1 MPRCN
6 FLFTKQPCARSVEQL
21 SWPPRTEREREERR
35 EKERIKRPPLGECV
49 RGKEDRWE
57 HLADYVAQARAMALC
72 TRDGK
77 LAAARPA
84 VSAQAVSAASASETS
99 SGAHVALLPGKNT
112 RQNRGGA
119 WAGGHWVMK
128 SVMVTIALKAS
139 TCSFPSDS
147 RASPSRIPSSSISV
161 YSPPALSPPRR
172 FVSKVGSSQSGR
184 AQGED
189 KRGHASQLLRLR
201 RVRR

>member
-1 MPRCN
+1 MLQVMPRCN

-77 LAAARPA
+77 PAAARP
-84 VSAQAVSAASASETS
+84 AQAVSAASASETS
-99 SGAHVALLPGKNT
+99 SGARVAILPGKS
-112 RQNRGGA
+112 
-119 WAGGHWVMK
+119 H
-128 SVMVTIALKAS
+128 S
-139 TCSFPSDS
+139 T
-147 RASPSRIPSSSISV
+147 
-161 YSPPALSPPRR
+161 
-172 FVSKVGSSQSGR
+172 K
-184 AQGED
+184 
-189 KRGHASQLLRLR
+189 
-201 RVRR
+201 